1 MKNEEKLEKLQALRK
16 HIHTIIQEYKKGVCS
31 SHPFD
36 ISKELLTIREL
47 DIKEYKSI
55 CKKIPSELFAQILVE
70 MPDYIQEEIT
80 DIISEQKVARI
91 TSNMDSDDASMLIY
105 NISLKNKE
113 AAQTVL
119 SNLDEDEKQIIAE
132 LNAYDFHEAG
142 AFMQKELFSVNIEE
156 TIGEALK
163 RLKEKKELQLLSN
176 IFHAFLVD
184 ENNKFLGSIGL
195 EELILY
201 ERDQKFSEVSSD
213 KIEHYTFNEKGD
225 IKEAVNMFSN
235 YSLNALAIIDDENS
249 LVGRITHDE
258 IREVIQEQDTKQLYS
273 LAGVDNKAEEVE
285 SIYKIGKNRALWLSI
300 NLITA
305 ILASIV
311 IGVFDATIQSLV
323 ALAVLM
329 PIVASMGGNA
339 GTQTLTV
346 TVRQMALGAIEYED
360 AKKTIYKEVIISLA
374 NGLLFALVIGVVAY
388 LWFKIPLL
396 GFVIAASM
404 IINLFSAGLFGA
416 LIPLVLEKLK
426 IDPAIGSTVI
436 LTTVTDVV
444 GFFSFLGLATLIL
457 L

>member
-1 MKNEEKLEKLQALRK
+1 MKHEEKLEKLEILNK
-16 HIHTIIQEYKKGVCS
+16 HIHKVIIDYKEGICS
-31 SHPFD
+31 YHPFD
-36 ISKELLTIREL
+36 LSKDLLIIRDL
-47 DIKEYKSI
+47 DQKEYKAV

-70 MPDYIQEEIT
+70 MPDYVQEEIT
-80 DIISEQKVARI
+80 DIISEQKVARV

-105 NISLKNKE
+105 NISLKNEE

-119 SNLDEDEKQIIAE
+119 SKLNKDEKEVINE

-142 AFMQKELFSVNIEE
+142 AYMQKELFWASIDE

-163 RLKEKKELQLLSN
+163 RLKEKKDLNILNN

-184 ENNKFLGSIGL
+184 KDNTFLGSIGL
-195 EELILY
+195 EELILF
-201 ERDQKFSEVSSD
+201 ERTQKFAEIPND
-213 KIEHYTFNEKGD
+213 RIEHYSFNEKDD
-225 IKEAVNMFSN
+225 IKEAVNLFSN
-235 YSLNALAIIDDENS
+235 YSLNALAIVNSENK
-249 LVGRITHDE
+249 LLGRITHDE
-258 IREVIQEQDTKQLYS
+258 IRDVMQDQDTKQLYS
-273 LAGVDNKAEEVE
+273 LAGVDNKVEEVE
-285 SIYKIGKNRALWLSI
+285 SIYKIGKNRAFWLSI

-305 ILASIV
+305 ILASLV
-311 IGVFDATIQSLV
+311 IGLFDATIQSLV

-360 AKKTIYKEVIISLA
+360 AKKTIYKEVIISLV
-374 NGLLFALVIGVVAY
+374 NGFLFAFIIGVVSY

-404 IINLFSAGLFGA
+404 IINLFSAGFFGA
-416 LIPLVLEKLK
+416 VIPLVLEKFK

-436 LTTVTDVV
+436 LTTVTDIV
-444 GFFSFLGLATLIL
+444 GFFSFLGLATLVL